1 MRYDKEVDPFYR
13 STRWKKLREKIL
25 KRDNYQCQLSRRYG
39 KLVQANT
46 VHHIFPREKYP
57 QYEYMPWNLISLCNK
72 EHNKIHDR
80 NTDDLTE
87 YGKELLRRTALNNN
101 IEVPKEYV

>member
-39 KLVQANT
+39 KLVPANT
-46 VHHIFPREKYP
+46 VHHIFPRERYP

-87 YGKELLRRTALNNN
+87 YGKELLRRTALNHN
-101 IEVPKEYV
+101 IEVPEEYA